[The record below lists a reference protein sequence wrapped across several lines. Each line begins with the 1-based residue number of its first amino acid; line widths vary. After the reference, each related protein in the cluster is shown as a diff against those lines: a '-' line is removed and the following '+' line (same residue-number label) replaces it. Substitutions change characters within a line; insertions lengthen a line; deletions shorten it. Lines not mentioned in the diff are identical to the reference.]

1 MFMLTRMQDSSA
13 FADVLQNLF
22 ISNFI
27 TRRNEE
33 NAALFT
39 AAGDLRIIALE
50 DGDEMDSATGRAG
63 VESLMRSIHENV
75 AVSQFRTT
83 GLCRTSQGVDCEW
96 SASIRNWGFGPERR
110 ARGRLRLN
118 FAGMSIA
125 RADFHVETALWRDLV
140 RPEPFISCDAT
151 AQGHASGIEV

>member
-1 MFMLTRMQDSSA
+1 MFVVTRMQDSSA

-22 ISNFI
+22 VSNFI

-39 AAGDLRIIALE
+39 VAGDLRIIALE
-50 DGDEMDSATGRAG
+50 DGAQLESASARAG

-75 AVSQFRTT
+75 SVSQFRTT
-83 GLCRTSQGVDCEW
+83 GHRRTADGVECEW
-96 SASIRNWGFGPERR
+96 SASMRNWGFGPTRQ
-110 ARGRLRLN
+110 ARGRLLLS

-125 RADFHVETALWRDLV
+125 RADFQFEVRIWSELV
-140 RPEPFISCDAT
+140 RPAPFSACDAT
-151 AQGHASGIEV
+151 AQGHALGAGV